1 MPEESRKISF
11 TKKSDLLRFFLKNQ
25 KKLSSYINWSIRFP
39 STYEITREWNMN
51 DSMRQ
56 YRINT
61 SWRNHVIRFIEAKR
75 TASKYSGSGTNNR
88 IITSLDYCNN
98 DRECAKALD
107 TWLEYM
113 EEEERYSFYVHFAT
127 SSIDEAIKSLNILID
142 RKDSDQDLRMPL
154 LRDSITSYSRP
165 FKSSHG
171 RLEKRYRLTEIIGV
185 PSPVELHNRIIGA
198 RDQLYA
204 HCDLSVKAP
213 RVSKIG
219 ISLRMAGHYWSD
231 YEALLPT
238 MAKLMDNAL
247 LLIRQYIA
255 KEGMNDVAK
264 FFKKFKE
271 ADDLTASE
279 PVLLDRFYGNESSK

>member
-1 MPEESRKISF
+1 
-11 TKKSDLLRFFLKNQ
+11 
-25 KKLSSYINWSIRFP
+25 
-39 STYEITREWNMN
+39 MN
-51 DSMRQ
+51 DFLRQ

-61 SWRNHVIRFIEAKR
+61 SWRNHVIKFIEAKR
-75 TASKYSGSGTNNR
+75 NASKYSGSGTNNC

-98 DRECAKALD
+98 NREYARALD

-113 EEEERYSFYVHFAT
+113 EEEERYSFYMHFAT

-142 RKDSDQDLRMPL
+142 RKDSDQELRMPL

-171 RLEKRYRLTEIIGV
+171 RLEKRYRLTEVVGV
-185 PSPVELHNRIIGA
+185 PSPVELHNKIIGA

-219 ISLRMAGHYWSD
+219 ISFRMAGHYWSD
-231 YEALLPT
+231 YEMLLPT

-264 FFKKFKE
+264 FFKKFE
-271 ADDLTASE
+271 EVDALTASE
-279 PVLLDRFYGNESSK
+279 PALLDRLYGNESSK